1 LKVLAEATCHTDLTL
16 QRVTP
21 GYKKEAIPMAA
32 KYSKP
37 HVNTLLRIIE
47 RDAAAT
53 RKETRALWTA
63 YNLGRCN
70 FEFNQEQF
78 DALGDLD
85 TYTDRVVV
93 ALKKLKAAAR

>member
-1 LKVLAEATCHTDLTL
+1 
-16 QRVTP
+16 
-21 GYKKEAIPMAA
+21 MAKT
-32 KYSKP
+32 KYSKA

-63 YNLGRCN
+63 YNLGLCN

-78 DALGDLD
+78 DALGELD
-85 TYTDRVVV
+85 TQAERMVV
-93 ALKKLKAAAR
+93 AIKKLKKAAR